1 MRKVIEGATRSTKGK
16 FGIVISRFNS
26 FITKKLLKGC
36 LDELL
41 RCGVK
46 ESSIVVVSVPGAWEI
61 PLVAMS
67 LAQKKN
73 IDAVICLGAVI
84 RGETYHFEVV
94 ARGACSGIRKV
105 ALKTGK
111 PVVLGVLTTNNTR
124 QAMKRS
130 EGKNNK
136 GREAALVAVEMVNT
150 MALLRKI

>member
-1 MRKVIEGATRSTKGK
+1 MRKVIEGTTRSMKGR
-16 FGIVISRFNS
+16 FGIVVSRFND

-41 RCGVK
+41 KCGVK
-46 ESSIVVVSVPGAWEI
+46 KSNIIVVSVPGAWEI
-61 PLVAMS
+61 PLAAMS

-84 RGETYHFEVV
+84 RGETYHFEIV
-94 ARGACSGIRKV
+94 AQGACSGIRKV

-111 PVVLGVLTTNNTR
+111 PVILGVLTTNNTR
-124 QAMKRS
+124 QAVKRS

-150 MALLRKI
+150 MAMLRKI